1 MPKWFIHSDN
11 KEISISF
18 VCHSFI
24 LLFLQELST
33 VTKADFAEAL

>member
-1 MPKWFIHSDN
+1 MLSDN
-11 KEISISF
+11 EGISISF
-18 VCHSFI
+18 VWQSFI